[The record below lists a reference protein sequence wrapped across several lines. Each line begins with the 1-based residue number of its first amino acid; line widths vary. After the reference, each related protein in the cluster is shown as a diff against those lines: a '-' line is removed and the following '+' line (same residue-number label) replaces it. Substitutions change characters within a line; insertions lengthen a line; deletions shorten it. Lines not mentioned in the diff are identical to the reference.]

1 MREPS
6 PNFTPQAQD
15 LIFQSKILCISL
27 GSPSVRPDHL
37 LISLLQSAPPKV
49 LNFLSGFNLNI
60 KEYVE
65 FIIDFA
71 SLSNSKSGNFSGS
84 PAFSEDFKGCLS
96 DASNFSE
103 KLNHGYIGPEHLFFS
118 VINLQDAS
126 TDTYL
131 TSIGMSTKSFIKSYV
146 SFLKQ
151 EDDALDDFTNY
162 TDGPTFSNNLEPGSF
177 SPPPPTQPQ
186 EGSSLESFCTDI
198 TLLCKEGKIDPV
210 IGRKKE
216 MDRIIEILS
225 RKNKNNPLLL
235 GEPGVGKTAC
245 IEGLASIIA
254 GGNCPPFLVNKK
266 VYSVDLASMIAGT
279 KYRGQFEQRLK
290 NLIKECSADKDI
302 LLFID
307 EIHTLVGAGN
317 AEGAMDAVNILKPS
331 LARGQL
337 TIIGSTTFSEHK
349 KTIEKD
355 GALSRRFETIH
366 IEEPSKEE
374 CLLIL
379 KGLKSSYEKH
389 HGVHYSTS
397 ILKSIVDLADKY
409 MPNKFFP
416 DKAIDLLDEAGAKL
430 KIKNSY
436 PPQSI
441 IDIESQIFS
450 LPDVSF
456 GSEEESELMD
466 FYNKELNEW
475 HKSLDIKVKGSHLY
489 SVLSKK
495 TKIPTDV
502 LERNNISVSLENRL
516 KSKIIGQSN
525 AVSQVYNSILRSE
538 LGFSEDFKPISS
550 FLFLGCTGT
559 GKTYL
564 AKLLAKYYFGSK
576 NIIRFDMSEYS
587 EGVSVS
593 KLTGASPGYVG
604 YDEGGGLIE
613 SIKKQPY
620 SVILFDEIEKAHPQ
634 VQQLLLQV
642 LEEGEIKDN
651 QGNKAFFH
659 NSVIILTSNIGADLV
674 GKSSLG
680 FGTTITQGEKVRN
693 LAKSILSP
701 ELINR
706 LDDVIVFETLSIEN
720 LLKIF
725 DIEVSFY
732 KNSIKRHGLSIDIEE
747 DVKLLICKKALN
759 TKLGARPI
767 KKFISKEIINSILPI
782 LSSGRTRCWNKN
794 RDIFFHKSGDVIK
807 CKLKS
812 D

>member
-15 LIFQSKILCISL
+15 LIFQSKILSISL
-27 GSPSVRPDHL
+27 GGPSVNPDHL
-37 LISLLQSAPPKV
+37 LISLLQSAPPQV
-49 LNFLSGFNLNI
+49 VSFLNSFNLNM
-60 KEYVE
+60 KEYIE
-65 FIIDFA
+65 FIIDFS
-71 SLSNSKSGNFSGS
+71 SLSSTKGSNLKGS
-84 PAFSEDFKGCLS
+84 PHFSEDFKGCLS
-96 DASNFSE
+96 DASKFSE
-103 KLNHGYIGPEHLFFS
+103 KLKHGYIGPEHLFFS
-118 VINLQDAS
+118 VINLKDGS

-131 TSIGMSTKSFIKSYV
+131 TAIGMSTTSFIKSYV
-146 SFLKQ
+146 SFLKH
-151 EDDALDDFTNY
+151 EDESLGNFTDYPGGSPLPNSS
-162 TDGPTFSNNLEPGSF
+162 DSNPFS
-177 SPPPPTQPQ
+177 SPPITPPQ
-186 EGSSLESFCTDI
+186 EGTSLESFCIDV

-210 IGRKKE
+210 IGRSE
-216 MDRIIEILS
+216 EIDRIIEILS

-245 IEGLASIIA
+245 IEGLASIISS
-254 GGNCPPFLVNKK
+254 GNCPPFLVNKK

-290 NLIKECSADKDI
+290 NLINECSADKNI
-302 LLFID
+302 FLFID

-331 LARGQL
+331 LARGQI

-355 GALSRRFETIH
+355 GALSRRFESLH
-366 IEEPSKEE
+366 INEPSKEE
-374 CLLIL
+374 CLSIL

-389 HGVHYSTS
+389 HGVHYSTK

-409 MPNKFFP
+409 MPNRFFP

-430 KIKNSY
+430 KITNSY

-450 LPDVSF
+450 LPDDSF
-456 GSEEESELMD
+456 GGKEESTLMD
-466 FYNKELNEW
+466 SYDKELNCW
-475 HKSLDIKVKGSHLY
+475 QNSLDNQVRRSHLY

-495 TKIPTDV
+495 TKIPTEV
-502 LERNNISVSLENRL
+502 LERKNVSISLENRL
-516 KSKIIGQSN
+516 KSKIVGQNN

-538 LGFSEDFKPISS
+538 LGFNEDFKPTSS
-550 FLFLGCTGT
+550 FLFLGSTGT

-564 AKLLAKYYFGSK
+564 AKLLAKHYFGSK

-587 EGVSVS
+587 EGISVS
-593 KLTGASPGYVG
+593 KLTGAAPGYVG

-613 SIKKQPY
+613 KIKKQPY

-642 LEEGEIKDN
+642 LEEGEIEDS

-659 NSVIILTSNIGADLV
+659 HSVIILTSNIGADLLV
-674 GKSSLG
+674 KSSLG
-680 FGTTITQGEKVRN
+680 FNSTTTQGEKVRN
-693 LAKSILSP
+693 LAKNILTP

-706 LDDVIVFETLSIEN
+706 LDDIIVFETLSIEN
-720 LLKIF
+720 LIKIF
-725 DIEVSFY
+725 DIEIHFY
-732 KNSIKRHGLSIDIEE
+732 KNSIKKHGLSIEINE
-747 DVKLLICKKALN
+747 DVKHFICKKALN
-759 TKLGARPI
+759 TNLGARPI
-767 KKFISKEIINSILPI
+767 KKLISKEIINSILPL
-782 LSSGRTRCWNKN
+782 LSLDRSRCWNESKE
-794 RDIFFHKSGDVIK
+794 IFFRKSAGTIK